1 MFDDT
6 YEVKI
11 PCFYKKNK
19 FVIYVCYAQRG
30 HRFYGLYTDFKKRF
44 NLHLKP
50 KSKQKV

>member
-19 FVIYVCYAQRG
+19 LLFTYIGIKIDR
-30 HRFYGLYTDFKKRF
+30 
-44 NLHLKP
+44 
-50 KSKQKV
+50 